1 MIETFLPIFVSLWGA
16 IIKFDVSFLGCPKIT
31 PCEKCLAPHAF
42 SGAKF
47 QV

>member
-1 MIETFLPIFVSLWGA
+1 MRLYVTFDPLRFL
-16 IIKFDVSFLGCPKIT
+16 SFEQSLGCPKIT
-31 PCEKCLAPHAF
+31 PCEKCLAPKAF